1 MKKTH
6 ILLMTLAIIL
16 LISCGCISKPKTV
29 EQVKKEATTTPR
41 TTLAAGCE
49 RPYAKIGDE
58 CCRDENGN
66 GICDLDESGETLET
80 LPEEIRTTSTKQVS
94 STIRASST
102 TTTSLN
108 APTSTMAETV
118 TTSATSS
125 STMNITSTTQAQTN
139 ASGQCAL
146 NADCGIAYYGSC
158 ICSNNNV
165 VQTKYI
171 PMCLN
176 GTCKWRSKSETLTCK
191 RVSESSDEAKN
202 KSSERC
208 VMGYGRCITNEEF
221 DLFLTAKSDTTI
233 IEKVGMESFSK
244 DYKGYSFR
252 NKKAAFRSG
261 ESRCYEN
268 IYFTIE
274 VKNPDGTISET
285 DISWDKYA
293 KVGSI
298 QVKVG
303 GIVKDVN
310 GKDNP
315 VLWLKDA

>member
-1 MKKTH
+1 MKNTN
-6 ILLMTLAIIL
+6 ILPIALTIIL
-16 LISCGCISKPKTV
+16 LISCGCIFKPKTV
-29 EQVKKEATTTPR
+29 EPVKKDAITAAE
-41 TTLAAGCE
+41 TTLAAECE

-58 CCRDENGN
+58 CCRDANDN
-66 GICDLDESGETLET
+66 GICDLDESGETLKT
-80 LPEEIRTTSTKQVS
+80 LPAEIRTTTIKQVS
-94 STIRASST
+94 STTKVSATSPPSSAPSST
-102 TTTSLN
+102 TTSTTS
-108 APTSTMAETV
+108 SETV
-118 TTSATSS
+118 NRTV
-125 STMNITSTTQAQTN
+125 TTQAQSN
-139 ASGQCAL
+139 SGQCSL
-146 NADCGIAYYGSC
+146 NADCGQAYYGSC

-191 RVSESSDEAKN
+191 RVAESSDEAKN

-221 DLFLTAKSDTTI
+221 DSFFTAKADTTV
-233 IEKVGMESFSK
+233 IEKMGMESFSK
-244 DYKGYSFR
+244 EYKGYSFR
-252 NKKAAFRSG
+252 NKKAAYNAG

-274 VKNPDGTISET
+274 VKSPGGGITET

-293 KVGSI
+293 TVGAI

-303 GIVKDVN
+303 GVFKDDN

-315 VLWLKDA
+315 VLWVKG